1 MRKLLLHGLL
11 FMVLGLAGCDPAPD
25 PDRGEVVAKVYGS
38 YLYEGDLAGVVPA
51 GTPRK
56 DSLFLVSN
64 YIDSWIRK
72 RLLIRQAERNLT
84 PKQQDFSKKLED
96 YRNSLLVYAY
106 ETELIN
112 QKLDTII
119 LDSEIERYYNQ
130 NKGSFELKY
139 NIVKVA
145 YVLLQKDLKE
155 LPRFRKLLSDPD
167 TLITPTLEFLARQ
180 YASSYYLADEVWIR
194 FDDLLSQIPIE
205 TYNQELFLRNNRY
218 IEIDD
223 NPFVYLI
230 RFKDFRI
237 AESVSPLEV
246 ETENIRN
253 IILNRRKHELIRK
266 MHEEL
271 YEQAMRDKS
280 FEIY

>member
-1 MRKLLLHGLL
+1 MQKLLLLSILIL
-11 FMVLGLAGCDPAPD
+11 FMTVTACDPAPD

-84 PKQQDFSKKLED
+84 PKQQDFAKKLED

-112 QKLDTII
+112 QKLDTIV
-119 LDSEIERYYNQ
+119 SEAEIERYYNQ

-145 YVLLQKDLKE
+145 YVVLSKEAKE
-155 LPRFRKLLSDPD
+155 LPRFRKLLSNPD
-167 TLITPTLEFLARQ
+167 TLITPTVEFLARQ

-223 NPFVYLI
+223 NPFIYLI

-237 AESVSPLEV
+237 AESISPLEV

-253 IILNRRKHELIRK
+253 IILTRRKQALVRK
-266 MHEEL
+266 MHDEL
-271 YEQAMRDKS
+271 YEQALRDKS

>member
-1 MRKLLLHGLL
+1 MQKLLLLSILIL
-11 FMVLGLAGCDPAPD
+11 FMTVTACDPAPD

-84 PKQQDFSKKLED
+84 PKQQDFAKKLED

-112 QKLDTII
+112 QKMDTIV
-119 LDSEIERYYNQ
+119 SEAEIERYYNQ

-145 YVLLQKDLKE
+145 YVVLSKETKE
-155 LPRFRKLLSDPD
+155 LPRFRKLLSNPD
-167 TLITPTLEFLARQ
+167 TLITPTVEFLARQ
-180 YASSYYLADEVWIR
+180 YASSFYLADEVWIR

-223 NPFVYLI
+223 NPFIYLI

-237 AESVSPLEV
+237 AESISPLEV

-253 IILNRRKHELIRK
+253 IILTRRKQALVRK

-271 YEQAMRDKS
+271 YEQALRDKS

>member
-1 MRKLLLHGLL
+1 MQKLLLLSILIL
-11 FMVLGLAGCDPAPD
+11 FITVTACDPAPD

-38 YLYEGDLAGVVPA
+38 YLYEGDLAGVVPV

-84 PKQQDFSKKLED
+84 PKQQDFAKKLED

-112 QKLDTII
+112 QKLDTIV
-119 LDSEIERYYNQ
+119 SEAEIERYYNQ

-145 YVLLQKDLKE
+145 YVVLSKEAKE
-155 LPRFRKLLSDPD
+155 LPRFRKLLSNPD
-167 TLITPTLEFLARQ
+167 TLITPTVEFLARQ
-180 YASSYYLADEVWIR
+180 YASSYYLADEVWVR

-223 NPFVYLI
+223 NPFIYLI

-237 AESVSPLEV
+237 AESISPLEV

-253 IILNRRKHELIRK
+253 IILTRRKQALVRK
-266 MHEEL
+266 MHDEL
-271 YEQAMRDKS
+271 YEQALRDKS